1 MSWFE
6 CRHGERYYPFGQGG
20 RDNLIKGLEM
30 TSLSDDNTTTA
41 NTSTTATQ
49 ALSSSATPV
58 NEVIE
63 RLKICPLH
71 AFPLSQALSS
81 TTHLTS
87 SPHNSDPSVEKQRDQ
102 VQRIYSDLV
111 DDVILEIFKQKI
123 SDISVCLSTTST
135 TKNAC
140 LYSTTSHNII
150 YTYTYAAAAYDKL

>member
-30 TSLSDDNTTTA
+30 TSLSDDNTTTNA
-41 NTSTTATQ
+41 STTANAAVAQ
-49 ALSSSATPV
+49 SSSSSPVVPV

-63 RLKICPLH
+63 RLKVCPLH

-81 TTHLTS
+81 TTYLTS
-87 SPHNSDPSVEKQRDQ
+87 SPHNSDSTVEKQREQ

-123 SDISVCLSTTST
+123 SDISVSTST
-135 TKNAC
+135 TISTTTTTC
-140 LYSTTSHNII
+140 LYITASHNIYI
-150 YTYTYAAAAYDKL
+150 